1 MFPVTHYDLVVILAV
16 MFGFALIVSGFV
28 GWLAWSAWRGTVRS
42 QNMTRAV
49 GRLVIQEAE
58 KIRDL
63 VSESR

>member
-16 MFGFALIVSGFV
+16 MFGFGVISVVFT

-42 QNMTRAV
+42 QDMTRAV
-49 GRLVIQEAE
+49 GRLVIQEAD
-58 KIRDL
+58 KIRAL